1 MKLACLSHLRGKH
14 GRSTARFFSF
24 LRAKREGFK
33 RVWCG
38 VPSKLRH
45 PQSHFNHQSHR
56 HGRRQF
62 HKRHTFD
69 VFLLMRAL
77 AVIFGAIFSI
87 KLYIYIY
94 FWENKR
100 PAKSFRQGR
109 HHLDLLFTKTKMR
122 GNKGLRHLPEDIV
135 VFDSSSSLC

>member
-87 KLYIYIY
+87 KIYIYIFGKISAPQNLSDKDATTY
-94 FWENKR
+94 TLTFYSLKQKCVE
-100 PAKSFRQGR
+100 
-109 HHLDLLFTKTKMR
+109 TKVY
-122 GNKGLRHLPEDIV
+122 DIC
-135 VFDSSSSLC
+135 LKT